1 MIKMICFDMDGTI
14 ADLYSTKNWLVRLR
28 NEDETPYRE
37 AATIYNPEIL
47 NAILAGLAKRGIE
60 IRVITWLSMN
70 SSEDYKARTR
80 EAKLDWLADN
90 AFPYTHFHGVRYGA
104 TKADSI
110 REYLG
115 EGETAIL
122 IDDNEKVRKGWHM
135 GEAIDPT
142 ATNIINYL
150 TTILEEL
157 NK

>member
-1 MIKMICFDMDGTI
+1 MLKMICFDMDGTI
-14 ADLYSTKNWLVRLR
+14 ANLYGTKNWLARLR

-37 AATIYNPEIL
+37 ATAIYNPEIL
-47 NAILAGLAKRGIE
+47 NAILSELAKRGIE
-60 IRVITWLSMN
+60 IRVITWLSKG

-90 AFPYTHFHGVRYGA
+90 AFPYNHFHGIRYGA

-150 TTILEEL
+150 TAILEEL

>member
-14 ADLYSTKNWLVRLR
+14 ADLYSTKNWLARLR
-28 NEDETPYRE
+28 NEDEAPYRE
-37 AATIYNPEIL
+37 ATAIYNPEIL
-47 NAILAGLAKRGIE
+47 NTILSELAKRGIE

-104 TKADSI
+104 TKANSI

-150 TTILEEL
+150 TAILEEL

>member
-1 MIKMICFDMDGTI
+1 MLKMICFDMDGTI
-14 ADLYSTKNWLVRLR
+14 ADLYGTKNWLARLR

-37 AATIYNPEIL
+37 ATAIYNPEIL
-47 NAILAGLAKRGIE
+47 NAILSELAKRGIE

-70 SSEDYKARTR
+70 SSEDYKARAR